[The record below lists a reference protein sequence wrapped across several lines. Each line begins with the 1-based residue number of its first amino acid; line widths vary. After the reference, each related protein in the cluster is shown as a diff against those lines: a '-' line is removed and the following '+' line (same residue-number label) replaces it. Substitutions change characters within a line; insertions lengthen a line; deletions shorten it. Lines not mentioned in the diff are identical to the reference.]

1 MTRYV
6 PFMDKAKGEQDLE
19 IEFETNIKLYFSQ
32 DLYEAFGLIYWRLV
46 QFIMHIAEHFDALIY
61 VEND

>member
-1 MTRYV
+1 M

-32 DLYEAFGLIYWRLV
+32 DLYDSFGQIYWRLV
-46 QFIMHIAEHFDALIY
+46 LFIMHIADHFDALIY